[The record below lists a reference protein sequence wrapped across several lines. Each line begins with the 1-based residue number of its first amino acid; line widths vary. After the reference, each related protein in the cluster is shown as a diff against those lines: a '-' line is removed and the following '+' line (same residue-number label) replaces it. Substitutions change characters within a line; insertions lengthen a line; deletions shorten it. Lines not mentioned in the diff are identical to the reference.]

1 MMDANVAGTQFYLLD
16 FCWIANFVILIAS
29 LYLLYDWWTPGFV
42 GFQSFTFVT
51 LLTNVGRRLSY
62 IYIYI
67 YIAERKCFIHIYIC
81 IYLKDL
87 SACRELY
94 VLYVAAQS

>member
-42 GFQSFTFVT
+42 GFQSVT
-51 LLTNVGRRLSY
+51 YQRWEVVIL
-62 IYIYI
+62 
-67 YIAERKCFIHIYIC
+67 YIC
-81 IYLKDL
+81 IHI
-87 SACRELY
+87 
-94 VLYVAAQS
+94 

>member
-42 GFQSFTFVT
+42 GFQRVTFVT

-62 IYIYI
+62 IYVYI
-67 YIAERKCFIHIYIC
+67 YSGAQMLYTY
-81 IYLKDL
+81 IYLYLFKGQL
-87 SACRELY
+87 AESSTFCT
-94 VLYVAAQS
+94 